1 MKNLILFKY
10 IAKEVYTALL
20 AVTLVLVFVF
30 LSNQVVHYLS
40 YAASGK
46 IAASVVFRLISLQLP
61 YLLGLMLPIGLFF
74 GILLALG
81 RLYVDN
87 EMTALFAC
95 GMNGRQLLRYIVLI
109 SMVVVGVVAFLMLWL
124 NPLIAA
130 KKDRLIA
137 SDAPENALVQTLI
150 PGRFMKSSDG
160 RRVFYVEDVARDHLE
175 ARNVFIAEMPEEGGS
190 QRAWTV
196 VSSASGYQSTDF
208 RSGSQF
214 IVAKEGYRYQGVP
227 GQKDFIIIK
236 FDKYGAKVDQ
246 VGSTVMNSHE
256 DAKPT
261 GALLG
266 SSDINDVAEL
276 QWRLSIPIVAL
287 IFAFLAVPLS
297 RVQPRQGRYVQ
308 IVPAIVIC
316 MVYVNLLFL
325 ARAWLERGL
334 LPTWLGL
341 WWAHIIFIG
350 FAFFLYRFR
359 YEFCKKR
366 KVIV

>member
-1 MKNLILFKY
+1 MILFKY
-10 IAKEVYTALL
+10 IAKELYTALL

-30 LSNQVVHYLS
+30 LSNQLVHYLS

-46 IAASVVFRLISLQLP
+46 IAVPIVFRLIFLQLP

-87 EMTALFAC
+87 EMTVLFAC
-95 GMNGRQLLRYIVLI
+95 GMSGAQLLRYVLI
-109 SMVVVGVVAFLMLWL
+109 MSIAVIGLIAFLTLWL

-130 KKDRLIA
+130 KKDYLIA
-137 SDAPENALVQTLI
+137 SDSPENSLVQTLI
-150 PGRFMKSSDG
+150 PGRFMKSADG

-175 ARNVFIAEMPEEGGS
+175 ARNVFIAEMPEES
-190 QRAWTV
+190 SSSRAWTV
-196 VSSASGYQSTDF
+196 VSAESGYQSTDF

-227 GQKDFIIIK
+227 GQKDFTIIK
-236 FDKYGAKVDQ
+236 FGKYGAKVDQ
-246 VGSTVMNSHE
+246 VGSSVMNSHE

-261 GALLG
+261 VALLG
-266 SSDINDVAEL
+266 SSDLSDIAEL
-276 QWRLSIPIVAL
+276 QWRFSIPMVAL
-287 IFAFLAVPLS
+287 VFVFLAVPLS

-316 MVYVNLLFL
+316 MVYVNFLFL
-325 ARAWLERGL
+325 ARAWLEHGS

-341 WWAHIIFIG
+341 WWVHIIFMG
-350 FAFFLYRFR
+350 FAFFLFRFR
-359 YEFCKKR
+359 YEFCTKR
-366 KVIV
+366 KVIA